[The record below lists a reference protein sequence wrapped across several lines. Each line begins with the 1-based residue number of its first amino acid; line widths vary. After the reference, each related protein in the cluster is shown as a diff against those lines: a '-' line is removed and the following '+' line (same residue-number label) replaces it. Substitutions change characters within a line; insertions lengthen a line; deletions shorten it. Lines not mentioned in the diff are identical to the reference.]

1 MAEQDT
7 DQKVAD
13 QKNAEQNDSGI
24 TTDENGVKRYESG
37 DIAEAPEPTDEH
49 REQAKKMAE
58 SYVEKRPTT
67 VLPGSDATISGTAV
81 NDWIDD
87 EGNPVHGE
95 VHDNLK
101 EAAERDRERNRKA
114 QQPDAEDKDSKQN
127 DG

>member
-7 DQKVAD
+7 D

-58 SYVEKRPTT
+58 SYVENRPTT
-67 VLPGSDATISGTAV
+67 VLPGSDATIAGTAV
-81 NDWIDD
+81 NDWVDD

-114 QQPDAEDKDSKQN
+114 QQPDAEDKEGHQN